1 MVLAGTAVPTVG
13 TAVRYRTRTAP
24 FLWTGASDGHVVNY
38 DILRLERRMHLCL
51 TTRACLLPLLRTSA
65 GLAGRAC
72 ATRRLS
78 SALMGEAEH
87 DPLVQYI
94 VLRRDLQET
103 EGWPLGALVA
113 QGSHAAVAAVA
124 EHWDTP
130 ACRAYVAPDAIKRMT
145 KAVLEVKGE
154 PQLRGLAAKLEEG
167 GAAHVLW
174 VEQPENFPTCLA
186 TAPARKS
193 TLAPFFKKCRL
204 SSWHDVKATSGAQ
217 QAPEG
222 T

>member
-1 MVLAGTAVPTVG
+1 
-13 TAVRYRTRTAP
+13 
-24 FLWTGASDGHVVNY
+24 
-38 DILRLERRMHLCL
+38 MHLSL
-51 TTRACLLPLLRTSA
+51 ATRACLLPLLRTSA
-65 GLAGRAC
+65 GFAGRAC

-78 SALMGEAEH
+78 SALMGDAEH

>member
-1 MVLAGTAVPTVG
+1 MRASHASLPNYKGLPAPTPPHQRRARRTG
-13 TAVRYRTRTAP
+13 VRDAATLLCADGGG
-24 FLWTGASDGHVVNY
+24 GA
-38 DILRLERRMHLCL
+38 RP
-51 TTRACLLPLLRTSA
+51 A
-65 GLAGRAC
+65 
-72 ATRRLS
+72 
-78 SALMGEAEH
+78 
-87 DPLVQYI
+87 VQYI

>member
-1 MVLAGTAVPTVG
+1 
-13 TAVRYRTRTAP
+13 
-24 FLWTGASDGHVVNY
+24 
-38 DILRLERRMHLCL
+38 MHLCL

-65 GLAGRAC
+65 GLAGRAF

-78 SALMGEAEH
+78 SALSMSGAAEPD

-154 PQLRGLAAKLEEG
+154 LQLRGLAAKLEEG

>member
-1 MVLAGTAVPTVG
+1 
-13 TAVRYRTRTAP
+13 
-24 FLWTGASDGHVVNY
+24 
-38 DILRLERRMHLCL
+38 MHLCL
-51 TTRACLLPLLRTSA
+51 AAPTIHLLRTRA
-65 GLAGRAC
+65 GFAGRAC
-72 ATRRLS
+72 ATPRLS
-78 SALMGEAEH
+78 STLSMGDASAD
-87 DPLVQYI
+87 DPLVQYV

-124 EHWDTP
+124 ENWDTP
-130 ACRAYVAPDAIKRMT
+130 ACRAYLAPDAIKRMT

-174 VEQPENFPTCLA
+174 IEQPENFPTCLA
-186 TAPARKS
+186 TAPACKS
-193 TLAPFFKKCRL
+193 ALAPFFKKCRL
-204 SSWHDVKATSGAQ
+204 SSWHDVKATSGA
-217 QAPEG
+217 PDG